1 MLKTHFIGQ
10 TNWDIRIFFDW
21 RGQVGSFWC
30 HQFWQCQCITKIG
43 SHCPKNNAELKILP
57 LHLFSC
63 SRSGSSSTCCRN
75 PQVTNAGNQFN
86 ATCAMPDKENK
97 NDWMKVVKKVFS
109 LCNCYQHFRPLN
121 MCATQ
126 FYEKK
131 STTHLGRTG
140 SQTTFV
146 EYLPKNDLPELL
158 PTVKYYIVLQTPMS
172 FFSTG
177 LL

>member
-1 MLKTHFIGQ
+1 
-10 TNWDIRIFFDW
+10 
-21 RGQVGSFWC
+21 
-30 HQFWQCQCITKIG
+30 
-43 SHCPKNNAELKILP
+43 
-57 LHLFSC
+57 
-63 SRSGSSSTCCRN
+63 
-75 PQVTNAGNQFN
+75 
-86 ATCAMPDKENK
+86 
-97 NDWMKVVKKVFS
+97 MKVVKKVFS

-158 PTVKYYIVLQTPMS
+158 PTAKYYKHLS
-172 FFSTG
+172 FFSPGCYKQWPKVLPNMSTHLFFLQVHTQTSVCHHMILG
-177 LL
+177 NIQAQFSRTSFPVNINSLNIK

>member
-1 MLKTHFIGQ
+1 
-10 TNWDIRIFFDW
+10 
-21 RGQVGSFWC
+21 
-30 HQFWQCQCITKIG
+30 
-43 SHCPKNNAELKILP
+43 
-57 LHLFSC
+57 
-63 SRSGSSSTCCRN
+63 
-75 PQVTNAGNQFN
+75 
-86 ATCAMPDKENK
+86 MPDKGNK

-158 PTVKYYIVLQTPMS
+158 PTAKYYKHLCPFLHRVVINNGPR
-172 FFSTG
+172 FSTQRSLPNMSTHLFFLQVHTKTSVCHHMILG
-177 LL
+177 NIQAQFSRTSFPVNINSLWT